1 MRVHLL
7 GATVAMLL
15 LGACASVRAQSP
27 EFVPEIDTHVT
38 LSSYMR
44 TYLVTK
50 DDRDAGASSQFSVG
64 PSLQFYLK
72 PLVRMKRIT
81 AFDLDDAKAR
91 PLVVE
96 DGYRYLISPDEPST
110 QRMQPM
116 ATSHFPLKAG
126 FLGSDRNRA
135 DLDWKGGVFTWRYRN
150 KLTVERTVDAGGYH
164 FIPYVAAEPY
174 YTSQYG
180 KWSTTDLYVGGLFPV
195 GKHVQFNCYYDH
207 ENNTGKSPNQ
217 PKNYVDIAMQLYFS
231 AKTKKK

>member
-1 MRVHLL
+1 MVTRFYRLA
-7 GATVAMLL
+7 ATTLFL
-15 LGACASVRAQSP
+15 LGACACVRAQSP

-38 LSSYMR
+38 LNHSMR

-64 PSLQFYLK
+64 PSLQFYVK

-81 AFDLDDAKAR
+81 SFDLDDAKSR

-96 DGYRYLISPDEPST
+96 DGYRYLTSPGEPST

-126 FLGSDRNRA
+126 FLASDRNRA
-135 DLDWKGGVFTWRYRN
+135 DLDWKSGVFTWRYRN
-150 KLTVERTVDAGGYH
+150 KLTIERTVEIGGYH

-174 YTSQYG
+174 YTSQYS

-195 GKHVQFNCYYDH
+195 GKHVQFNGYYDH

-217 PKNYVDIAMQLYFS
+217 PKNYIDVAMQLYFS
-231 AKTKKK
+231 AKKK